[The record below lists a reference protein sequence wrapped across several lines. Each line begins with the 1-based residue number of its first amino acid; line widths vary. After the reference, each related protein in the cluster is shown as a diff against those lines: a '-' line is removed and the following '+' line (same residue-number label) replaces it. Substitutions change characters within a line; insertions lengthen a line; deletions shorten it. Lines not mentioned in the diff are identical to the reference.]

1 MLLYICHHLQYL
13 AQNTGSDVA
22 TFESIRSVN
31 HSPSFLLTHPNG
43 NGVTIYA
50 AYLITTLRTLT

>member
-22 TFESIRSVN
+22 LFWSITRHLFN
-31 HSPSFLLTHPNG
+31 YLTPPNG
-43 NGVTIYA
+43 NGVAIYA
-50 AYLITTLRTLT
+50 AYLITT